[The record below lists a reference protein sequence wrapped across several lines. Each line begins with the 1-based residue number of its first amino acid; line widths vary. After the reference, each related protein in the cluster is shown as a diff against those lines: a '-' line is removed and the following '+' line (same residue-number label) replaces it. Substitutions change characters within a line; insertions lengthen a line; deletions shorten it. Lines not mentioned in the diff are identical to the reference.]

1 MPVQEPEWKDA
12 CAVIGEVALLYSALD
27 HQLNHIIIEVAQLE
41 YAPMLESVV
50 ATLDPRQKIEIL
62 KSRAGHI
69 RQKDW
74 QKPLK
79 THADR
84 LERVARIRN
93 IVCHIPLVPNKTTGK
108 FEFAP
113 AAASKILKSL
123 KINDDRTYTFDR
135 LALDQVKD
143 IIPVA
148 ERALGGG
155 EDILRHFNKI
165 RAALAA
171 KKPDG

>member
-1 MPVQEPEWKDA
+1 MPVHEPEWKDA
-12 CAVIGEVALLYSALD
+12 CALIGEVTLLFSALD

-62 KSRAGHI
+62 KSRASHV

-93 IVCHIPLVPNKTTGK
+93 VVCHTPLVRKRTTGK

-123 KINDDRTYTFDR
+123 KIHDDRSYTFER
-135 LALDQVKD
+135 LALDQVSE

-155 EDILRHFNKI
+155 EDILRHFKKV
-165 RAALAA
+165 RAALAV
-171 KKPDG
+171 KKQDG